1 MKIAV
6 TGVGGLVGAA
16 IASALVS
23 QGHGVVSV
31 RFRLEV
37 PRLQAQD
44 FSSAQLLIHA
54 AYDWRSRKPAEIQ
67 RVNVNGSIALLDA
80 AHAAGIRNV
89 IFISSVSAFDGC
101 QSSYGKGKL
110 QIERYVLAAGGLVV
124 RPGMVYGDARRGIYG
139 TLMRLARMPL
149 LPVFDGG
156 LQPLW
161 FVHREDLAQ
170 VVALVAAR
178 EWRFLPSRVIAVS
191 ADQPITFREVLKTLG
206 LAQGKRVAV
215 IPIPS
220 RLVFGLLQFAELLGM
235 KLPVN
240 SDGLMGLLESN
251 LKPDFQ
257 TLRSLGVRPRA
268 LTQATAV

>member
-23 QGHGVVSV
+23 QGHEVVSV

-54 AYDWRSRKPAEIQ
+54 AYDWRSRKPAENQ

-110 QIERYVLAAGGLVV
+110 QIERYVLDAGGLVV
-124 RPGMVYGDARRGIYG
+124 RPGMVFGDARRGIYG

-220 RLVFGLLQFAELLGM
+220 RLVLGLLQFAELLGM

>member
-23 QGHGVVSV
+23 QGHEVVSV